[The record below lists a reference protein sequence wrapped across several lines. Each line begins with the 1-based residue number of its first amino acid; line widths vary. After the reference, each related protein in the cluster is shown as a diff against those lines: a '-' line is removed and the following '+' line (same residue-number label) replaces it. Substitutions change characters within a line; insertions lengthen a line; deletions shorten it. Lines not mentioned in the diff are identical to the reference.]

1 MTVERDR
8 APATL
13 KIDGTTYYFAH
24 VVAATNLRKHH
35 SNTWEV
41 RMSRRTFGIALLA
54 VLLIVGYFGFN
65 RYTESSARPLASAAS
80 TASKTKAAAIVS
92 AEGTVVPTQRAT
104 LAWKTGGR
112 VVEILVRE
120 GDAVKR
126 GAVLA
131 MLDDSTLKG
140 QVALAQAALTVAQKQ
155 LAQLRT
161 GGTPADRQA
170 ARDAVAAARAQHAK
184 VQAGPTRDEL
194 AMLKANLDSAQAAVA
209 QAQFRYDRIGGA
221 SNPFGGAAPE
231 SLVLQQAFI
240 SLAAAEAKYRDAISH
255 PTDSELKA
263 AQAAV
268 GQAESTLARL
278 DPTAEAL
285 TVAQAQVGQA
295 QAALDLAKLAA
306 GDAVLVAPFDGT
318 VAAIPVDVG
327 QVVAPGT
334 PAITFGN
341 LAKLQIETTDLAEAD
356 VTRVA
361 MGQPVNV
368 TLDALP
374 DQILTGQVIR
384 IASIAN
390 DHSGDKVF
398 KVTVDVADTAGLRW
412 GMTANIEMSVGK

>member
-1 MTVERDR
+1 MPNV
-8 APATL
+8 
-13 KIDGTTYYFAH
+13 
-24 VVAATNLRKHH
+24 
-35 SNTWEV
+35 
-41 RMSRRTFGIALLA
+41 
-54 VLLIVGYFGFN
+54 
-65 RYTESSARPLASAAS
+65 ASA
-80 TASKTKAAAIVS
+80 TSKAMSSAIVS
-92 AEGTVVPTQRAT
+92 AEGTVVPVQRTT

-112 VVEILVRE
+112 VAEILARE
-120 GDAVKR
+120 GDGVKA

-131 MLDDSTLKG
+131 RLDDTTLKG

-161 GGTPADRQA
+161 GAIATERQA
-170 ARDAVAAARAQHAK
+170 AQDAVVAARAQYAK

-231 SLVLQQAFI
+231 SLALQQASI
-240 SLAAAEAKYRDAISH
+240 SLAAAEAKYREAISH

-263 AQAAV
+263 AQAVAA
-268 GQAESTLARL
+268 QAESALARL
-278 DPTAEAL
+278 DPTPEAL
-285 TVAQAQVGQA
+285 ALAQAQVDQA
-295 QAALDLAKLAA
+295 QAALDLAKIAA

-334 PAITFGN
+334 PAMTFGN
-341 LAKLQIETTDLAEAD
+341 LAKLEIETTDLAEAD

-361 MGQPVNV
+361 LGQPVRV
-368 TLDALP
+368 TLDGLP
-374 DQILTGQVIR
+374 DQTVTGQVAR
-384 IASIAN
+384 ISPIAN

-398 KVTVDVADTAGLRW
+398 KVTVDLADTTGLRW
-412 GMTANIEMSVGK
+412 GMTANVEVDMGK